1 MQRTANY
8 NLNKPEAGDPLRLA
22 DFNANADIIDGAL
35 KNQANDLA
43 VLSTTVAG
51 KGNCK
56 IAVGSY
62 AGTNKY
68 GSANPTKLE
77 VGFAPKLVL
86 IGFNG
91 EYCRLFTPVLTKRFD
106 FGSSFSSEDYTV
118 TWGDTYFSLCC
129 PNSAY
134 GQMNS
139 SDRTYN
145 YIAIG

>member
-1 MQRTANY
+1 MTKTQNY
-8 NLNKPEAGDPLRLA
+8 NLNKPEATDPLRLA
-22 DFNANADIIDGAL
+22 DFNQNADIIDAAL

-43 VLSTTVAG
+43 VLSTTVAS

-62 AGTNKY
+62 VGTNKY

-91 EYCRLFTPVLTKRFD
+91 EYCRLFTTAFTKPISSASLPGI
-106 FGSSFSSEDYTV
+106 GS
-118 TWGDTYFSLCC
+118 
-129 PNSAY
+129 
-134 GQMNS
+134 
-139 SDRTYN
+139 
-145 YIAIG
+145 

>member
-51 KGNCK
+51 MGNCK
-56 IAVGSY
+56 IATGSY
-62 AGTNKY
+62 DGNDAY
-68 GSANPTKLE
+68 GADNPTRLD
-77 VGFAPKLVL
+77 VGFAPKMVI
-86 IGFNG
+86 IGFDG
-91 EYCRLFTPVLTKRFD
+91 KYCRMFLPIWSKHFD
-106 FGSSFSSEDYTV
+106 FGSAFSSETYTT
-118 TWGDTYFSLCC
+118 TWGDTYFSIY
-129 PNSAY
+129 SGSSY

-139 SDRTYN
+139 SGRTYN